1 MREIPEDPP
10 DSPRPTQSPLGERGV
25 GKTQL
30 LMLTEFI
37 HSSGQLWKLRAGR
50 VAERQLGLFGGV
62 LHGPGSMLRVLKM
75 SACFYN
81 LSFTAAP

>member
-1 MREIPEDPP
+1 MREMPEAPP
-10 DSPRPTQSPLGERGV
+10 DSPPIPSWGRGV

-37 HSSGQLWKLRAGR
+37 HSSGQLWKLRARR
-50 VAERQLGLFGGV
+50 VGERQLELPFGEA
-62 LHGPGSMLRVLKM
+62 LHGPGSVLRVLKM